1 MSMNYFSSYLLDT
14 LDMNMTGYSKFLLSM
29 KDKLPIV
36 YNTCYS
42 DSGGRYFS
50 WGEKSKY
57 TEILEKYRILQYNYA
72 ILTGGRRRA
81 APA

>member
-36 YNTCYS
+36 SNTCYS
-42 DSGGRYFS
+42 DRTTDR
-50 WGEKSKY
+50 KSVV
-57 TEILEKYRILQYNYA
+57 
-72 ILTGGRRRA
+72 
-81 APA
+81 